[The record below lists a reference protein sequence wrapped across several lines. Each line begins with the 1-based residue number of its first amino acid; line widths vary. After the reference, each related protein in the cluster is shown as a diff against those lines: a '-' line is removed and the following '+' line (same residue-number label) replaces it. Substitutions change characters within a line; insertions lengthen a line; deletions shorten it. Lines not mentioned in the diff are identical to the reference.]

1 MRVHM
6 TLVTNSTRAGAL
18 TPVVSLL
25 ISLLLIGVGLRVP
38 TMTG

>member
-1 MRVHM
+1 MRGHM
-6 TLVTNSTRAGAL
+6 TLVSPSTRAGAL